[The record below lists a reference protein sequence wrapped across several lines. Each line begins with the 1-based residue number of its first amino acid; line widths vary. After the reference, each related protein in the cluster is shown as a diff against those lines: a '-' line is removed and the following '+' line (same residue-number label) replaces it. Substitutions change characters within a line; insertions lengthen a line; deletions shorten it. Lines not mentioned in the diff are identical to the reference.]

1 MACESVNC
9 VYMINVSKGFAEP
22 EFFVQQYKQIF
33 KRGETTMNNF
43 TNRLKTLLALICL
56 TLFCSSIAQAEEI
69 TLETLIDRQKV
80 QDLIT
85 RYYFNFGGTPESFA
99 NFYVENGELILIG
112 QSYKGRAAITKA
124 YTFPDSESPKNFS
137 FNSLISNLLITVKG
151 DTARAQLVWTENVM
165 QKERGQ
171 IDLKAQGR
179 EYSTFVKKN
188 GKWMYLTREI
198 KGGTEPPE
206 GWGK

>member
-1 MACESVNC
+1 M
-9 VYMINVSKGFAEP
+9 K
-22 EFFVQQYKQIF
+22 K
-33 KRGETTMNNF
+33 F
-43 TNRLKTLLALICL
+43 TNRFKTLLALICL
-56 TLFCSSIAQAEEI
+56 TLFCYSIVHAEEM

-112 QSYKGRAAITKA
+112 QSYKGRDAIAKA
-124 YTFPDSESPKNFS
+124 YTFPDSEAPKNFS
-137 FNSLISNLLITVKG
+137 FNSLISNLLITVKS
-151 DTARAQLVWTENVM
+151 DTARAKLVWTENVM
-165 QKERGQ
+165 QKERGEIQ
-171 IDLKAQGR
+171 LPAQGR

-188 GKWMYLTREI
+188 GKWLYLTREI

-206 GWGK
+206 GWVEQS

>member
-1 MACESVNC
+1 
-9 VYMINVSKGFAEP
+9 
-22 EFFVQQYKQIF
+22 
-33 KRGETTMNNF
+33 MNSF
-43 TNRLKTLLALICL
+43 TNRFKIWFGLICF

-112 QSYKGRAAITKA
+112 QHFKGREAIAKA
-124 YTFPDSESPKNFS
+124 YAFPEGEAPKKFS

-151 DTARAQLVWTENVM
+151 DTAKAQLVWTENVV
-165 QKERGQ
+165 QKEKDPVQ
-171 IDLKAQGR
+171 QPFQGR
-179 EYSTFVKKN
+179 
-188 GKWMYLTREI
+188 LR
-198 KGGTEPPE
+198 
-206 GWGK
+206 

>member
-1 MACESVNC
+1 
-9 VYMINVSKGFAEP
+9 
-22 EFFVQQYKQIF
+22 
-33 KRGETTMNNF
+33 MNNL

-69 TLETLIDRQKV
+69 TLETLIERQKI

-85 RYYFNFGGTPESFA
+85 RYYYNFGGTPESFA

-112 QSYKGRAAITKA
+112 QSFKGRGAIAKA
-124 YTFPDSESPKNFS
+124 YTFPDGEAPQNFS

-151 DTARAQLVWTENVM
+151 DTAKAKLVWTENVV
-165 QKERGQ
+165 QKERDPVQ
-171 IDLKAQGR
+171 QPFQGR
-179 EYSTFVKKN
+179 EYSTFVKID

-198 KGGTEPPE
+198 KGGTEPPD
-206 GWGK
+206 GWRE